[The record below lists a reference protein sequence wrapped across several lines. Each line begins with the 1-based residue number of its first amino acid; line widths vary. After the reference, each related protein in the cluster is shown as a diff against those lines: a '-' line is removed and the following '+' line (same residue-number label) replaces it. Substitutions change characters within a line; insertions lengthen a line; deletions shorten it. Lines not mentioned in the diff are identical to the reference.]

1 MIWDIWVRLGHWCI
15 VALVAFQL
23 YSGENL
29 DLREQHAWVGIA
41 ILSWVVFRIG
51 WGMIGPRHARFSDF
65 VASPR
70 AVMRSLKR
78 QMAKQQDPAIGH
90 SAAGGAGIL
99 LLIGLLGLMGI
110 TGLVSTDDVFYD
122 GPLNHLVSGAVAGIA
137 TEIHG
142 LAKPALLL
150 VVLMHVLA
158 VLWHQFALKER
169 LIQAMLHGRGSAVD
183 PSITPAM
190 TRRGAY
196 LMLASVV
203 LILGNLLWWGQF

>member
-15 VALVAFQL
+15 VVLVAFQL

-41 ILSWVVFRIG
+41 ILSWVMFRIG
-51 WGMIGPRHARFSDF
+51 WGIIGPTHARFSDF
-65 VASPR
+65 IAGPR
-70 AVMRSLKR
+70 AVIESLERLIGKEH
-78 QMAKQQDPAIGH
+78 DPAVGH

-99 LLIGLLGLMGI
+99 LLIGLLGLMGL

-122 GPLNHLVSGAVAGIA
+122 GPLNHWVSGAVADIA

-150 VVLMHVLA
+150 IILAHVLA

-169 LIQAMLHGRGSAVD
+169 LLQAMVHGRGSAVD
-183 PSITPAM
+183 HSITPAM
-190 TRRGAY
+190 IRRGAY
-196 LMLASVV
+196 LMLASVT
-203 LILGNLLWWGQF
+203 LLLGSLLWWGQF

>member
-70 AVMRSLKR
+70 AVIQSLR
-78 QMAKQQDPAIGH
+78 RLIAKQHDPAIGH
-90 SAAGGAGIL
+90 SAAGGVGIL

-122 GPLNHLVSGAVAGIA
+122 GPLNHWVSGAVAGIA

-150 VVLMHVLA
+150 IVLAHVSA

-169 LIQAMLHGRGSAVD
+169 LIQAMVHGRGSAVD
-183 PSITPAM
+183 HSITPAM

-196 LMLASVV
+196 LMLASVM
-203 LILGNLLWWGQF
+203 LILGCLLWWGQF

>member
-23 YSGENL
+23 YSGEDL
-29 DLREQHAWVGIA
+29 DLREQHAWVGVA
-41 ILSWVVFRIG
+41 ILNWVAFRIG

-70 AVMRSLKR
+70 AVIQSLR
-78 QMAKQQDPAIGH
+78 RLIAKQHDSAIGH

-122 GPLNHLVSGAVAGIA
+122 GPFNHWVSGAVAGIA

-150 VVLMHVLA
+150 IVLAHISA

-169 LIQAMLHGRGSAVD
+169 LIQAMVHGRGSAVD
-183 PSITPAM
+183 RSITPAM

-196 LMLASVV
+196 LMLASVM
-203 LILGNLLWWGQF
+203 LILSSLLWWGQF

>member
-23 YSGENL
+23 YSGEDL

-70 AVMRSLKR
+70 AVIQSLR
-78 QMAKQQDPAIGH
+78 RLIAKQHHPAIGH

-122 GPLNHLVSGAVAGIA
+122 GPLNHWVSGSVAGIA

-150 VVLMHVLA
+150 IVLAHVSA

-169 LIQAMLHGRGSAVD
+169 LIQAMVHGRGSAVD

-196 LMLASVV
+196 LMLASVI
-203 LILGNLLWWGQF
+203 LILGGLLGWGQF

>member
-15 VALVAFQL
+15 VLLVAFQL

-41 ILSWVVFRIG
+41 ILSWVMFRIG
-51 WGMIGPRHARFSDF
+51 WGIIGPTHARFSDF
-65 VASPR
+65 IAGPR
-70 AVMRSLKR
+70 AVIESLKR
-78 QMAKQQDPAIGH
+78 LIGKEHDPAVGH

-99 LLIGLLGLMGI
+99 LLIGLLGLMGL

-122 GPLNHLVSGAVAGIA
+122 APLNHWVSGAVAGIA

-150 VVLMHVLA
+150 IVLVHVLA

-169 LIQAMLHGRGSAVD
+169 LVQAMFHGRGSAVD
-183 PSITPAM
+183 HSITPAM
-190 TRRGAY
+190 IRRGAY
-196 LMLASVV
+196 LMLASVT
-203 LILGNLLWWGQF
+203 LLLGSLLWWGQF